1 MREATSPHCLSFLP
15 IGTNQKGGSMAKNT
29 PMMELTRRHGHTV
42 YSISAY
48 GKQDS
53 STYEERLL
61 HLIRHEAEKSSVGSE
76 HTKGPHDHHAA

>member
-1 MREATSPHCLSFLP
+1 MV
-15 IGTNQKGGSMAKNT
+15 KNT

-48 GKQDS
+48 GSQENN

-61 HLIRHEAEKSSVGSE
+61 HLIRHEAEKSSVDSE
-76 HTKGPHDHHAA
+76 HTKETSNHNAA

>member
-1 MREATSPHCLSFLP
+1 MAT
-15 IGTNQKGGSMAKNT
+15 NT
-29 PMMELTRRHGHTV
+29 PMMKLTRRHGHTI

-48 GKQDS
+48 GNQDSS

-76 HTKGPHDHHAA
+76 HTNSPSDHNAA

>member
-1 MREATSPHCLSFLP
+1 
-15 IGTNQKGGSMAKNT
+15 MAKNT
-29 PMMELTRRHGHTV
+29 PLMELTHRHGHTV

-48 GKQDS
+48 GNQNSS

-76 HTKGPHDHHAA
+76 HTKGPSVHNAA